1 MKPKEVGEEKTIKNE
16 RKYIKY
22 QHFVL
27 TRNKTSYMIN
37 VSRMKESKK
46 TEFVQIINDLNQVSC
61 EVKIEKVS

>member
-1 MKPKEVGEEKTIKNE
+1 MEPKEGGEEKTIKNE

-27 TRNKTSYMIN
+27 TRNKTSYVIN
-37 VSRMKESKK
+37 ASRMKKSKK
-46 TEFVQIINDLNQVSC
+46 TEFVRIINDLNQVGC